1 MRRIPIK
8 LRVTLVFAAVMAI
21 VLAATGLFLYLRLE
35 SSLNRSIDQDLQ
47 SRSQQVI
54 KEMRVA
60 DKGIREA
67 ARQVLDS
74 RAEEFAQI
82 VTASGQVFQP
92 QRQPTGDH
100 SLLAPEQAADATQA
114 EITFERPS
122 HGGDTEPERYLARP
136 FEFESRTLITV
147 VGASLGDR
155 NEALASLLR
164 LLLIG
169 GPIALLLASLAAYVT
184 VGAALRPVEA
194 MRRRAAEVSA
204 AGSQQRLP
212 VPPAQDELRR
222 LGETLNQMLDRLETA
237 LERERS
243 FVDDAS
249 HELRT
254 PLAAHKAELEL
265 ALRYGA
271 TTDEL
276 RAAIASAIEEADRL
290 SQLSE
295 SLLVI
300 ARSDKG
306 TLHLNLEPI
315 GIADLFATM
324 GDRMSAR
331 AERDGRELHFED
343 AAHEAIEADRM
354 RVEQAVGN
362 LLENALQ
369 HGAGLIRVWSHR
381 ARGRI
386 EIHVS
391 DEGDGFPPDFLPHA
405 FERFRRAD
413 TARSTEGTGLG
424 LAIVKAIAE
433 AHGGSATAR
442 NASGGGAEVWIELAA
457 APQRRPAAEPAGV
470 PG

>member
-21 VLAATGLFLYLRLE
+21 VLAGTGLFLYLRLE
-35 SSLNRSIDQDLQ
+35 SSLNRTIDQDLQ
-47 SRSQQVI
+47 SRSQQLI
-54 KEMRVA
+54 KEMRVNN
-60 DKGIREA
+60 KGIGEA
-67 ARQVLDS
+67 AYSLLDNRS
-74 RAEEFAQI
+74 EEFAQI
-82 VTASGQVFQP
+82 LTAKGRLFNP
-92 QRQPTGDH
+92 PINRPQPTGRPV
-100 SLLAPEQAADATQA
+100 LPPGKVAEARRG
-114 EITFERPS
+114 EITLERP
-122 HGGDTEPERYLARP
+122 GGGASPEPERFLARP
-136 FEFESRTLITV
+136 FEFEGPTLIAV

-155 NEALASLLR
+155 DEALSSLLR

-194 MRRRAAEVSA
+194 MRRRASEVSA
-204 AGSQQRLP
+204 SGAGQRLP
-212 VPPAQDELRR
+212 VPVAHDELHR

-271 TTDEL
+271 SSEEL

-290 SQLSE
+290 SQLAE

-306 TLHLNLEPI
+306 RLALKMEPI
-315 GIADLFATM
+315 EITDLFATM
-324 GDRMSAR
+324 RDRLSDR
-331 AERDGRELHFED
+331 AGRDGRELRFDDESD
-343 AAHEAIEADRM
+343 AAVEADRM
-354 RVEQAVGN
+354 RIEQALGN
-362 LLENALQ
+362 LVENALR
-369 HGAGLIRVWSHR
+369 HGDGPVRIWSSQSN
-381 ARGRI
+381 GRI
-386 EIHVS
+386 QLHVS
-391 DEGDGFPPDFLPHA
+391 DEGPGFPPEFLPHA

-413 TARSTEGTGLG
+413 TSRSTDGTGLG
-424 LAIVKAIAE
+424 LAIVKAIAD

-442 NASGGGAEVWIELAA
+442 NANGGGADVWIELAA
-457 APQRRPAAEPAGV
+457 VAQRQAAAARV
-470 PG
+470 